1 MAVVVSALRAVWS
14 RGRSANYNNGNTF
27 CSTTTDGSATNYT
40 ATYSGA
46 VLAGRGRPKEDREL
60 RKRVSLSVLPSL
72 YEDIQKI
79 AYVERRSVSE
89 LLSDLMVQ
97 YRDQQKSVLSE
108 YEKVRK

>member
-1 MAVVVSALRAVWS
+1 MGNLKARESRRRASVIGS
-14 RGRSANYNNGNTF
+14 IIEQQPTEETMQRSAI
-27 CSTTTDGSATNYT
+27 
-40 ATYSGA
+40 
-46 VLAGRGRPKEDREL
+46 RGRPKEDREL

-89 LLSDLMVQ
+89 LLSELMVQ
-97 YRDQQKSVLSE
+97 YRDQQEAVLSE

>member
-1 MAVVVSALRAVWS
+1 MGNLKDRESRRRASVVGSIIEQQPAEETTQ
-14 RGRSANYNNGNTF
+14 RSA
-27 CSTTTDGSATNYT
+27 S
-40 ATYSGA
+40 
-46 VLAGRGRPKEDREL
+46 RGRPKEDREL

-89 LLSDLMVQ
+89 LLSELMVQ
-97 YRDQQKSVLSE
+97 YRDQQEAVLSE

>member
-1 MAVVVSALRAVWS
+1 MLAASLNSSRQKKRSSVVP
-14 RGRSANYNNGNTF
+14 
-27 CSTTTDGSATNYT
+27 
-40 ATYSGA
+40 
-46 VLAGRGRPKEDREL
+46 GRGRPKENREL

-89 LLSDLMVQ
+89 LLSDLMLQ
-97 YRDQQKSVLSE
+97 YRDQQKSALSE